1 MILRKNAL
9 AANARSSSEVL
20 RGVFL
25 FVVVL
30 LFAGISAQAQCPTA
44 TVAVK
49 GRLENVP
56 EGSKG
61 IEILV
66 ALETANGR
74 FSHVGAISD
83 GAFNVDVPFDTQ
95 KSPYSPLGGHHCTNL
110 PKTVTVKVS
119 KANQTLGERVLS
131 FKKSFEQ
138 QDSNRYRLR
147 QDLTIDLSRSST
159 GKP

>member
-1 MILRKNAL
+1 MTLRKNAL
-9 AANARSSSEVL
+9 AANARSSSEVVG
-20 RGVFL
+20 RVFL

-30 LFAGISAQAQCPTA
+30 LLTGISSQAQCPTA

-49 GRLENVP
+49 GRVENVP
-56 EGSKG
+56 EGSKD
-61 IEILV
+61 IEVLV

-74 FSHVGAISD
+74 FSRVGAISD

-95 KSPYSPLGGHHCTNL
+95 KSSYSPLSGHHCTNL
-110 PKTVTVKVS
+110 PKSVTIKVS
-119 KANQTLGERVLS
+119 KANQTLGERVLA

-138 QDSNRYRLR
+138 QDSNRYRLKEN
-147 QDLTIDLSRSST
+147 LKMDLSRSST